1 MRCGVPIW
9 LCNAHKHS
17 IPLAIAGG
25 VGVLGISSPVLAQ
38 AGGTLDVPAQIG
50 SIENRDIAVEDLT
63 SVEIPN
69 MSRVIIESIA
79 APDDPQ
85 PLIVTQPGGTR
96 DLCDP
101 KVADWERQQVGVDCT
116 KLIERRL
123 RKIRPELEAEPD
135 PLFTNRSGEVEET
148 FENLGLGEGVPSTVI
163 LQN

>member
-85 PLIVTQPGGTR
+85 PLIVT
-96 DLCDP
+96 
-101 KVADWERQQVGVDCT
+101 
-116 KLIERRL
+116 LIERRL